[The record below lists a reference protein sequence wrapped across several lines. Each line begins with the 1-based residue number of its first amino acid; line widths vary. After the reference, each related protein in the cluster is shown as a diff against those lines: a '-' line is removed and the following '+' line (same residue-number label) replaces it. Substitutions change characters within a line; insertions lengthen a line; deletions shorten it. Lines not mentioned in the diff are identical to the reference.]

1 LDKNMSDKGHNG
13 WTNYATWRI
22 NLEIISQYDWAE
34 EPFVNELTVSYLE
47 ELVEQAVF
55 GEGNERKEDLLKD
68 SYASAFISEVNYYEI
83 LEHIKEEVSNENE
96 AREFLN
102 KK

>member
-1 LDKNMSDKGHNG
+1 MSDKGYNG

-22 NLEIISQYDWAE
+22 NLEIISQYDWVE

-55 GEGNERKEDLLKD
+55 GVDDERKEDLLKN
-68 SYASAFISEVNYYEI
+68 SYASAFLSEVNYYEI
-83 LEHIKEEVSNENE
+83 LEHIKEEVSNELE
-96 AREFLN
+96 ARSGLDTN
-102 KK
+102 

>member
-1 LDKNMSDKGHNG
+1 MSDKGHNG
-13 WTNYATWRI
+13 WTNYATWRV

-55 GEGNERKEDLLKD
+55 GVNDERKEDLLKD
-68 SYASAFISEVNYYEI
+68 SYASAFLSEVNYYEI
-83 LEHIKEEVSNENE
+83 LEYIKEEVSNELE
-96 AREFLN
+96 ARSGLDTN
-102 KK
+102 

>member
-1 LDKNMSDKGHNG
+1 MEKKYNG

-22 NLEIISQYDWAE
+22 NLEIISQYDWVE

-55 GEGNERKEDLLKD
+55 GEGDERKEDLLKD

-83 LEHIKEEVSNENE
+83 LEYIKEEVSDELE
-96 AREFLN
+96 ARSSLDTN
-102 KK
+102 

>member
-1 LDKNMSDKGHNG
+1 MEKKYNG

-22 NLEIISQYDWAE
+22 NLEIISQYDWVE

-55 GEGNERKEDLLKD
+55 GEGDERK
-68 SYASAFISEVNYYEI
+68 
-83 LEHIKEEVSNENE
+83 
-96 AREFLN
+96 
-102 KK
+102 

>member
-1 LDKNMSDKGHNG
+1 MSDKGHNG

-22 NLEIISQYDWAE
+22 NLEIISQYDWVE

-55 GEGNERKEDLLKD
+55 GVNDERKEDLLKD
-68 SYASAFISEVNYYEI
+68 SYASAFLSEVNYYEI
-83 LEHIKEEVSNENE
+83 LEYIKEEVSNELE
-96 AREFLN
+96 ARSGLDTN
-102 KK
+102 

>member
-1 LDKNMSDKGHNG
+1 MEKKYNG

-22 NLEIISQYDWAE
+22 NLEIISQYDWVE

-55 GEGNERKEDLLKD
+55 GEGDERKEDLLKD

-83 LEHIKEEVSNENE
+83 LEYIKEEVSDELE
-96 AREFLN
+96 ARSSLDTD
-102 KK
+102 